1 MPEMTKSI
9 FSGRYDLFRAR
20 LIEAREKADLT
31 QADVA
36 ARLGKFQSFVSK
48 YELGERRLD
57 VVEFLDV
64 ATALGVEP
72 CKILMELQKVK

>member
-1 MPEMTKSI
+1 MTKSI